1 MGAIAA
7 PMAIAQFGLQIAG
20 ANASSRAA
28 AADAE
33 ATYDANATNLQLL
46 VNDVARR
53 EIEVGIA
60 EEQAVS
66 DRVRQANQEVAQ
78 TQNLLLSAGTSSSSR
93 AQLLNVL
100 AFTEGTDIAR
110 LRQTANSERAA
121 LDAEVDAAIVSANN
135 GNTIAENQA
144 NSQRTSAV
152 LSTLGS
158 GLQIAGGF
166 ANDLLEQQSAQNKV

>member
-7 PMAIAQFGLQIAG
+7 PVAIAQAGLQIAG
-20 ANASSRAA
+20 ARASAA
-28 AADAE
+28 EAASNAE
-33 ATYDANATNLQLL
+33 ATYEANATNLQLL

-78 TQNLLLSAGTSSSSR
+78 TQQLLLTSGTSASSR

-110 LRQTANSERAA
+110 LRQTADSERSA
-121 LDAEVDAAIVSANN
+121 LDSEVEAAIASANS
-135 GNTIAENQA
+135 GNTVAQNQA

-152 LSTLGS
+152 LGALGS

-166 ANDLLEQQSAQNKV
+166 ATNLIEQQNAQNKV